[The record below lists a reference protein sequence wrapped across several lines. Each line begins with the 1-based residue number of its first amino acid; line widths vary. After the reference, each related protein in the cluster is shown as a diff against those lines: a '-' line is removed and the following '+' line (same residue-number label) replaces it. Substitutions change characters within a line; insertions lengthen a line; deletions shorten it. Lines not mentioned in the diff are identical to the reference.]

1 MSRIM
6 NPDKVG
12 LFFKKYFPQLKAK
25 PLANL
30 RQLGELC
37 DQVATGK
44 TKYGAR
50 VFNQVYQTARR
61 PQETFHSTCWRD
73 KEITSEH
80 LKIVEKTALALKKQ
94 KIPLYTFWLHS
105 GSGQQTKLWQVIFSK
120 KGSPLALAA
129 SIMME
134 PIFENPQEKDAKIN
148 GFYVAVPELMEITNQ
163 DKPLILVN
171 VGSDKI
177 AHVWV
182 GGSDYPGEIY
192 KPICKAHNGWV
203 YDKQGFE
210 IHGAGYVG
218 EYLNKKMEKEKVLV
232 IISGLSLHGKSA
244 LSISNGVQPAFFEGK
259 SQEKEAIFQG
269 IHDDY
274 VALLPQDSSWQVFT
288 YAPLGLFPACH
299 GETPGNPLTANKRA
313 ALYSVFVDK
322 NSTPDF
328 NKKINQTVNQR
339 AVSPIDSLEVFRN
352 GRRQVSDFDRVVLI
366 ILTRNNFCPSG
377 IIFKSLVDFAWGF
390 AGVVVQ
396 KTDAIAGDFPD
407 IYYNFA
413 CTNFDVVP
421 RVKYLERI
429 VKTFKNFPRLVTLAM
444 MNTGAPE
451 VEESMRVRDA
461 IASGWYQAELD
472 ENLGVEVVVQV
483 PGLKELYLP
492 WKQGGYSYNQVVEEW
507 KQQRKE
513 RREFMKGRGNCDPN
527 KLEKLIGE
535 PKALV

>member
-1 MSRIM
+1 M
-6 NPDKVG
+6 NPEKVG
-12 LFFKKYFPQLKAK
+12 LFFKKYFSQIKAK

-30 RQLGELC
+30 AKLERLS

-73 KEITSEH
+73 KEITQRH
-80 LKIVEKTALALKKQ
+80 LKIIHTADQVLKKR
-94 KIPLYTFWLHS
+94 KIPLYTFWLRS
-105 GSGQQTKLWQVIFSK
+105 GSGSQTKLWQIFFTK
-120 KGSPLALAA
+120 KGTPLALAA

-134 PIFENPQEKDAKIN
+134 PIFKNPKKSGAKID
-148 GFYVAVPELMEITNQ
+148 GFYFAMPELMEIT
-163 DKPLILVN
+163 DEKEPLILVN
-171 VGSDKI
+171 VGSDKV
-177 AHVWV
+177 AYVWV

-203 YDKQGFE
+203 FDKQGFE

-232 IISGLSLHGKSA
+232 VISGLSLHGKSA
-244 LSISNGVQPAFFEGK
+244 LSISNGLQPAFFERR
-259 SQEKEAIFQG
+259 SQQKEVIFQG

-274 VALLPQDSSWQVFT
+274 VALLPQKKKSSSWQVFT
-288 YAPLGLFPACH
+288 YAPNGLFPACR
-299 GETPGNPLTANKRA
+299 GETPGNPLTANKKA
-313 ALYSVFVDK
+313 ALYSVFIDK
-322 NSTPDF
+322 NGTPDF

-352 GRRQVSDFDRVVLI
+352 GQRQVSDFDRVVLI

-377 IIFKSLVDFAWGF
+377 IIFKSPVDFAWSF

-413 CTNFDVVP
+413 CTDFDVVP
-421 RVKYLERI
+421 REKYLERI
-429 VKTFKNFPRLVTLAM
+429 VKTFKNFPRPVTLAM

-461 IASGWYQAELD
+461 IASGWYKAELD
-472 ENLGVEVVVQV
+472 ENLGVEVITHA
-483 PGLKELYLP
+483 PGVKELYLP
-492 WKQGGYSYNQVVEEW
+492 WKQGGYRYNQVVEEW

-513 RREFMKGRGNCDPN
+513 RREFMKGKDSCDPDRL
-527 KLEKLIGE
+527 KKLIGE
-535 PKALV
+535 PEALV